1 MGPFCYN
8 VLMATEVYLSEN
20 IKTLDNIEIE
30 ISPLKI
36 KYLKEFMGHFSSIKE
51 SQDDQESISVL
62 VECARICM
70 KQFYPTLS
78 KTTDDIEN
86 NFDLPT
92 IYKIIDIST
101 GIKINE
107 KSEEP
112 IKEQANDNKT
122 TWSDLD
128 LAKIESEVFL
138 LGIWKDYDEL
148 EKSMSMPEL
157 TSTLEAKR
165 DMEYQERKF
174 LAAMQGVDLDKETK
188 QEEDPWTKLKNKVF
202 NSGKDDKDILTF
214 KGDKARRAGFGIG
227 MGLDYEDLR
236 TN

>member
-1 MGPFCYN
+1 
-8 VLMATEVYLSEN
+8 MATEIYESEN
-20 IKTLDNIEIE
+20 IKTLNNIQIE

-36 KYLKEFMGHFSSIKE
+36 KYLKEFMHAFASIKK
-51 SQDDQESISVL
+51 SRDDQQSISIL
-62 VECARICM
+62 VDCTRICM
-70 KQFYPTLS
+70 KQFYPQFS
-78 KTTDDIEN
+78 DSVEKIED

-92 IYKIIDIST
+92 IYKIIEVST

-112 IKEQANDNKT
+112 IKDQAVESKT

-138 LGIWKDYDEL
+138 LGIWKDYNEL
-148 EKSMSMPEL
+148 ELSMSMPEL
-157 TSTLEAKR
+157 TSTLTAKR

-174 LAAMQGVDLDKETK
+174 MAAMQGVDLDKETK

-202 NSGKDDKDILTF
+202 NQGKDDSDILTF